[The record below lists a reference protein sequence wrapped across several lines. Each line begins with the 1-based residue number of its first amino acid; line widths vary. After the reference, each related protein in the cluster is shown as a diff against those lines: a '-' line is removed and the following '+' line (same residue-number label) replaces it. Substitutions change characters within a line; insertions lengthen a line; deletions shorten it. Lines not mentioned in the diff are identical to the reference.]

1 MVSVADGVSATLVQ
15 ISVFRSATQPVPNKT
30 GDLWIDISGATPVYK
45 YCSSMSPITF
55 LPLDTGGGGGIS
67 DGDKGDITVS
77 GSGTVWTI
85 DPTVVTNAKLDTVP
99 ANTLKG
105 NNTGVTAAPL
115 DLTAAQ
121 VRTLINV
128 ADGATA
134 NSTDAFLLA
143 RANHTGTQTAST
155 ISDFSEAVD
164 DRVASLLVAGA
175 NITLTYNDAAG
186 TLTIDSTSGGGISDG
201 DKGDITVSS
210 GGTVWT
216 IDNGVVGTT
225 KLGGDITTA
234 GKALLDD
241 ADASAQRTT
250 LGLGTAATAN
260 TEDFAAVA
268 HTHTLANV
276 TDVTITVANL
286 NSLDDGV
293 NSTLHF
299 HNTDRDRANHTG
311 TQTASTISDFNT
323 STDSRIS
330 AAVGVSV
337 AAQSHVGSSGTSHAN
352 ATTSVAGFMSSTDK
366 TKLDGI
372 ASGAEV
378 NVNADWNSVSG
389 DSLILN
395 KPTIPTLTSQL
406 TNDSG
411 FLTSTAGN
419 WSGTFDGQEGTF
431 YLARAN
437 HTGTQTSS
445 TISDFS
451 EAVDDRVN
459 SLLIAGA
466 NITLTYDDP
475 TNTLTIA
482 SSGGGISDGDKGDI
496 TVSSSGA
503 IWTVD
508 AGAITL
514 AKQANLAANS
524 IQGNNTGS
532 PATPIALTGTQTTAM
547 LDVFTSSLKG
557 LAPASGGGTTNFLR
571 ADGIWAAPSGGSGS
585 LDIGLISALP
595 YTLR

>member
-30 GDLWIDISGATPVYK
+30 GDLWIDISGGTPVYK

-55 LPLDTGGGGGIS
+55 LPLDTGGGGGSEPS

-77 GSGTVWTI
+77 GAGFSWTI
-85 DPTVVTNAKLDTVP
+85 DSGVVSNTKLSTVP

-105 NNTGVTAAPL
+105 NNTGSIAAPL
-115 DLTAAQ
+115 DLTAVQ
-121 VRTLINV
+121 VRTLLNV

-134 NSTDAFLLA
+134 NQTDAFLLS

-155 ISDFSEAVD
+155 VSDFSEAVD
-164 DRVASLLVAGA
+164 DRVATLLVAGT
-175 NITLTYNDAAG
+175 NITLTYNDGAG
-186 TLTIDSTSGGGISDG
+186 TLTIDSTGGGGGISDG

-210 GGTVWT
+210 SGNVWT
-216 IDNGVVGTT
+216 IDNGVVGTA

-250 LGLGTAATAN
+250 LGLGTAATSN
-260 TEDFAAVA
+260 TGDFAAAV
-268 HTHTLANV
+268 HTHTLVNV
-276 TDVTITVANL
+276 TDVTMTVANL

-299 HNTDRDRANHTG
+299 HNADRDRVNHTG
-311 TQTASTISDFNT
+311 TQTASTISDFTTSARTAAVSNT
-323 STDSRIS
+323 ITNGVTDIAPAQDAVFDALALKYDASNPNSYETTTQLNTRDTNNRNRVNHTGTQIASTISDFSSSVDARIA
-330 AAVGVSV
+330 AAVGVTVTS
-337 AAQSHVGSSGTSHAN
+337 QSHVGSGGSAHAN

-378 NVNADWNSVSG
+378 NVNADWNSISG

-411 FLTSTAGN
+411 FINSTAGN
-419 WSGTFDGQEGTF
+419 WTGTFDGQEGTF
-431 YLARAN
+431 YLDRAN
-437 HTGTQTSS
+437 HTGTQVAS

-451 EAVDDRVN
+451 EAVDDRVAAM
-459 SLLIAGA
+459 LVAGT
-466 NITLTYDDP
+466 NITLTYNDVS
-475 TNTLTIA
+475 NTLTIA
-482 SSGGGISDGDKGDI
+482 SSGGG
-496 TVSSSGA
+496 
-503 IWTVD
+503 
-508 AGAITL
+508 
-514 AKQANLAANS
+514 
-524 IQGNNTGS
+524 
-532 PATPIALTGTQTTAM
+532 
-547 LDVFTSSLKG
+547 
-557 LAPASGGGTTNFLR
+557 GGGISLGLVAALR
-571 ADGIWAAPSGGSGS
+571 
-585 LDIGLISALP
+585 

>member
-1 MVSVADGVSATLVQ
+1 MISVADGVSATLVQ

-30 GDLWIDISGATPVYK
+30 GDLWIDISGGTPVYY
-45 YCSSMSPITF
+45 YCSNMSPITF

-85 DPTVVTNAKLDTVP
+85 DSTVVSNAKLATVP

-105 NNTGVTAAPL
+105 NNTGSTAAPL

-134 NSTDAFLLA
+134 NSTDAFLLS
-143 RANHTGTQTAST
+143 RTNHTGTQTAST

-164 DRVASLLVAGA
+164 DRVAALLVAGA

-186 TLTIDSTSGGGISDG
+186 TLTIDSSGGGGGISDG
-201 DKGDITVSS
+201 DKGDITVTSS
-210 GGTVWT
+210 GTVWT
-216 IDNGVVGTT
+216 IDSGVVSTA

-250 LGLGTAATAN
+250 LGLGTAATSN
-260 TEDFAAVA
+260 TGDFAAAV

-276 TDVTITVANL
+276 TDVTMTVANL

-293 NSTLHF
+293 NSSLHF
-299 HNTDRDRANHTG
+299 HDTDR
-311 TQTASTISDFNT
+311 
-323 STDSRIS
+323 
-330 AAVGVSV
+330 
-337 AAQSHVGSSGTSHAN
+337 
-352 ATTSVAGFMSSTDK
+352 
-366 TKLDGI
+366 
-372 ASGAEV
+372 
-378 NVNADWNSVSG
+378 
-389 DSLILN
+389 
-395 KPTIPTLTSQL
+395 
-406 TNDSG
+406 
-411 FLTSTAGN
+411 
-419 WSGTFDGQEGTF
+419 
-431 YLARAN
+431 ARAN
-437 HTGTQTSS
+437 HTGTQVAS

-459 SLLIAGA
+459 SLLVAGS

-475 TNTLTIA
+475 SNTLTIA
-482 SSGGGISDGDKGDI
+482 AAGGGGGTEPSDGDKGDI
-496 TVSSSGA
+496 TVTGSGLV
-503 IWTVD
+503 WTIDNGTV
-508 AGAITL
+508 TL

-532 PATPIALTGTQTTAM
+532 SATPLALTGTQTTAM
-547 LDVFTSSLKG
+547 LDAFTSTLKG

-571 ADGIWAAPSGGSGS
+571 ADGSWAAPSGGGSG
-585 LDIGLISALP
+585 LTVGQYIGYKGFGIN
-595 YTLR
+595 